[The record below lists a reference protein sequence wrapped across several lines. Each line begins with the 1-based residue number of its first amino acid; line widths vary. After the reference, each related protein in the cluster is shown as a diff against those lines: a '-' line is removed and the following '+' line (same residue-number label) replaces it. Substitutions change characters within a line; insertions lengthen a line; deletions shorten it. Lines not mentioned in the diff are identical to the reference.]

1 MVRKRGAPQTSN
13 IMESINRQLKRRT
26 NVISLL
32 LMFLCLLVPACKE
45 RAPLKVSFRDSLLS
59 GKVLQVRNT
68 SDSAHLYCKVRAKN
82 YTEGSKAS
90 YSFTLG
96 PRDMKEVGLLEMDWA
111 FNTGESVTIEVEG
124 FSDLSFEVP

>member
-1 MVRKRGAPQTSN
+1 M
-13 IMESINRQLKRRT
+13 
-26 NVISLL
+26 
-32 LMFLCLLVPACKE
+32 
-45 RAPLKVSFRDSLLS
+45 KVSFRDSLLS

-96 PRDMKEVGLLEMDWA
+96 PRDMKEGGLLEMDWA